1 MALRA
6 YETVSGPSGEVCR
19 GGLRP
24 NHVALLADSDIEAP
38 KADGR
43 YQGAFDAGPPL
54 ALAVALKLFGGGRAS
69 GALIASPSLLKGKSR
84 LLKWN
89 TIPGGQLASQLA
101 IQSLENFVVE
111 RASPTWCANF

>member
-1 MALRA
+1 M
-6 YETVSGPSGEVCR
+6 G

-43 YQGAFDAGPPL
+43 YRGAFDVGPPP
-54 ALAVALKLFGGGRAS
+54 ALAVALKLLGEGGRAS
-69 GALIASPSLLKGKSR
+69 GALIASPSPLKGKLR
-84 LLKWN
+84 LPKWN
-89 TIPGGQLASQLA
+89 TILGGQLASQLA
-101 IQSLENFVVE
+101 IQSLENFIVE